1 MIRPVD
7 LAPTQLYGDNPT
19 STIHPGS
26 PDYWI
31 IELYGNYQPDGHAGQ
46 DYPCKAGTPVRA
58 VADGVVL
65 HIGRLGGTYAD
76 NPWWIAPDFA
86 GYVAVI
92 DHGSFIGIYGHCMDG
107 SGKVKAGQRVSE
119 GQVFVL
125 SGNTG
130 ASTGD
135 HLHFEILPDGYIL
148 GSRMYGRIDPE
159 PLFTGLS
166 YAGTTITPIEQ
177 DWLTMATQQEVADAA
192 YEGCLRALGWAIDT
206 DDGKKLSVLGMVGA
220 VLPVLEKMPDRILDN
235 QTPRAGEFGGNTSL
249 RGVLAYADQKHI
261 EALRAIVT
269 AAHADGTSADVII
282 KAVQEALAAGVK
294 VEASVKVGN

>member
-1 MIRPVD
+1 MIRPVG

-31 IELYGNYQPDGHAGQ
+31 IERYGNYQPDGHAGE

-58 VADGVVL
+58 VADGTVL

-76 NPWWIAPDFA
+76 NPWWIAPGFA

-92 DHGSFIGIYGHCMDG
+92 DHGAFIGIYGHCMDG
-107 SGKVKAGQRVSE
+107 SGKVKAGQRVTE

-135 HLHFEILPDGYIL
+135 HLHFEILPDGYVL
-148 GSRMYGRIDPE
+148 NSRMYGRVNPE
-159 PLFTGLS
+159 TLFTGSLS
-166 YAGTTITPIEQ
+166 HAGATITPLE
-177 DWLTMATQQEVADAA
+177 DDVANTPNELQE
-192 YEGCLRALGWAIDT
+192 
-206 DDGKKLSVLGMVGA
+206 
-220 VLPVLEKMPDRILDN
+220 
-235 QTPRAGEFGGNTSL
+235 
-249 RGVLAYADQKHI
+249 
-261 EALRAIVT
+261 
-269 AAHADGTSADVII
+269 
-282 KAVQEALAAGVK
+282 AVQTVLRDNPLVMGGRSVAAGVNQALLGIDVVNENIAQLK
-294 VEASVKVGN
+294 VFVAQQFAPTADVRDESSTYYLKGEEKPEVYALDVATGKLRHVLSAEFDVVTAIGIFKTVPQAKVDALLGAAK